1 MKPHGPAPR
10 AGGPARL
17 RRTAQIA
24 GIAIAAAVM
33 LYAWR
38 VSENNREFAAGETR
52 GQPVSLRKF
61 PYPYRAGLTISNDID
76 WTGSWA
82 KFQLIQDFLS
92 TRESTA
98 LGAGLGLDLAGSFLF
113 WENPNLT
120 IHYFMSPEVRDGTID
135 YIRRGRID
143 TLHSYGKKNDFS
155 RSDAVRALDE
165 MRRNGMHVDV
175 WIDHTVS
182 SDNLGDDVTAG
193 YGDRPDRPE
202 YHADLT
208 IAYGIKYAWLGRLA
222 MIAGQGTPIGIDAFL
237 GVYDGNHP
245 LHSVVNIAK
254 EFSKHLLGLLGN
266 EKYALH
272 GTNDLV
278 RVKRLDDGQKVYE
291 FIRYDGYW
299 EGVSAGAT
307 GKRLAYLISPANLD
321 RLVAR
326 SGYMVVYTHLGQ
338 QEDCA
343 SVLCAETVTALKHLA
358 RECEGGV
365 LFVTSTS
372 KLLRYYIAHK
382 YLRYTA
388 ACQGAQCDIRILG
401 IEDPISGFYVP
412 APEQLEHITFYVPD
426 KDRCRVFLND
436 REIGGIRKND
446 RDHERRES
454 ITITAS

>member
-208 IAYGIKYAWLGRLA
+208 IGLRDQIRVVGKARHDRRAGGPHRDRRL
-222 MIAGQGTPIGIDAFL
+222 P
-237 GVYDGNHP
+237 
-245 LHSVVNIAK
+245 
-254 EFSKHLLGLLGN
+254 E
-266 EKYALH
+266 
-272 GTNDLV
+272 
-278 RVKRLDDGQKVYE
+278 RL
-291 FIRYDGYW
+291 R
-299 EGVSAGAT
+299 
-307 GKRLAYLISPANLD
+307 
-321 RLVAR
+321 
-326 SGYMVVYTHLGQ
+326 
-338 QEDCA
+338 
-343 SVLCAETVTALKHLA
+343 
-358 RECEGGV
+358 RE
-365 LFVTSTS
+365 
-372 KLLRYYIAHK
+372 
-382 YLRYTA
+382 
-388 ACQGAQCDIRILG
+388 
-401 IEDPISGFYVP
+401 PP
-412 APEQLEHITFYVPD
+412 ITF
-426 KDRCRVFLND
+426 RRQHRQGVFKTPAGPPG
-436 REIGGIRKND
+436 ERKVRAAWNQ
-446 RDHERRES
+446 
-454 ITITAS
+454 